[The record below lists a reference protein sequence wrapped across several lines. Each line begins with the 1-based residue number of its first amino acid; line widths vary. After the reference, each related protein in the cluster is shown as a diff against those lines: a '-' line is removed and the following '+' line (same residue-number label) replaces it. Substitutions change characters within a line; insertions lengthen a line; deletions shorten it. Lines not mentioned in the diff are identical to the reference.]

1 VKNTLI
7 EESCNRVGVAIGLA
21 SSPVGGKIQ
30 IIEAT
35 KLYLKNEKNRLI
47 ITGLAGKTL
56 KESVFI
62 AQNWVQSFVKKV
74 NYYFFSLINNNNYY
88 FKVLFI

>member
-7 EESCNRVGVAIGLA
+7 EESCNRVGVSIGL
-21 SSPVGGKIQ
+21 SWSPVGGKVQ

-35 KLYLKNEKNRLI
+35 KLYLNNEKNRLI
-47 ITGLAGKTL
+47 ITGLAGRTL
-56 KESVFI
+56 KESVAI

-74 NYYFFSLINNNNYY
+74 SYYFS
-88 FKVLFI
+88 V